1 MVWGFKKNKEGG
13 ESVEAQ
19 PKSKGGVLR
28 RMKERLWRTR
38 EGLGKGLAQL
48 LRGRKTVDEELLEEI
63 EDLLLTADVGVEAA
77 AAIIDDLNERARG
90 RRLAD
95 ADAVYRA
102 LRDDMLSVL
111 EPCEKGLKIDPDAAP
126 FVILMVG
133 INGSGKTTTSGKLAR
148 RFKDAGY
155 SVMFAAGDT
164 FRAAAVEQLAAWGER
179 NDIPVVAQA
188 HAADPASVVYDA
200 MQSAKAR
207 KIDVL
212 IADTAGRL
220 HTQKNLMEELKKI
233 KRVVAKLDPSAPQEV
248 MLVLDAG
255 IGQNAVVQAR
265 QFHEAVGVT
274 GITVTKLDG
283 TAKGGVL
290 LAIAKQ
296 MGIPIRFI
304 GLGEG
309 IEDLREFSAHEFID
323 ALIEEDSVAQGADA
337 GG

>member
-1 MVWGFKKNKEGG
+1 MVWGFKKNKDSG
-13 ESVEAQ
+13 EPQQTEA
-19 PKSKGGVLR
+19 KAKGGVLR
-28 RMKERLWRTR
+28 RLKERLWRTR

-63 EDLLLTADVGVEAA
+63 ESLLLTADVGVEAA
-77 AAIIDDLNERARG
+77 SAIIDDLNERARNH
-90 RRLAD
+90 RLAD
-95 ADAVYRA
+95 AQAVYQA
-102 LRDDMLSVL
+102 LRDDMLSL
-111 EPCEKGLKIDPDAAP
+111 LQPCEQPLAIGAGEAP

-133 INGSGKTTTSGKLAR
+133 VNGSGKTTTSGKLAK

-164 FRAAAVEQLAAWGER
+164 FRAAAVEQLTAWGER
-179 NDIPVVAQA
+179 NDIPVVTQA

-207 KIDVL
+207 KVDVL

-233 KRVVAKLDPSAPQEV
+233 KRVVAKLDASAPQEV

-255 IGQNAVVQAR
+255 IGQNAVAQAQ

-274 GITVTKLDG
+274 GLAVTKLDG

-290 LAIAKQ
+290 LAIAKK

-309 IEDLREFSAHEFID
+309 IEDLREFSANEFID
-323 ALIEEDSVAQGADA
+323 ALIDEESLATETGE
-337 GG
+337 